1 MVRRKLCLIRALRA
15 LQAGTAAGL
24 LLRGA
29 APLRHHP
36 VLRPAR
42 ASSLQTIRPL
52 GTTEALVG
60 LWDREFAQ
68 VASTR
73 QGVLTVLRLT
83 ARRRRV
89 GRAAG
94 AKLRASWDRAVGGVS
109 TSLARAVGGVST
121 SLARAV
127 GGGSTSWVRAVPHRS
142 PNVSRWAVMGGPFR
156 ADAQVMGAVAIRT
169 ALVLGVGPPALKEP
183 QRVRGENLRLSSL
196 HNFSTL

>member
-109 TSLARAVGGVST
+109 TSLARAVGG
-121 SLARAV
+121 
-127 GGGSTSWVRAVPHRS
+127 GSTSWVRAVPHRS

>member
-1 MVRRKLCLIRALRA
+1 LVRRKLCLIRALRA
-15 LQAGTAAGL
+15 LQAGTEAGL

-109 TSLARAVGGVST
+109 TSLARAVGG
-121 SLARAV
+121 
-127 GGGSTSWVRAVPHRS
+127 GSTSWVRAVGGATQRS
-142 PNVSRWAVMGGPFR
+142 
-156 ADAQVMGAVAIRT
+156 
-169 ALVLGVGPPALKEP
+169 ALGYFLGRPLQGRCPGSGALKGLMP
-183 QRVRGENLRLSSL
+183 TNLGGR
-196 HNFSTL
+196 